1 MFIHCL
7 LMCSALLY
15 MMLPENLLIS
25 RGEVLEQ
32 LEGYLKDNIYEFLK
46 PVENS
51 WQPADFLPDSR
62 RDTFFDEV
70 KELREKAGALPYDL
84 LAVLIGDTITEEA
97 LPNYEAWFHE
107 IDNMNRDNNNG
118 WAKWIRGWT
127 AEENRHGDL
136 LNRYLYL
143 CGRVNM
149 REFEI
154 STQHLINDG
163 FDLGMAHDPYKS
175 FVYTSYQEMATN
187 VSHRR
192 VGQLARTAGDDQL
205 SKICGMIAGDE
216 NRHAKAYKTF
226 VSKIFELDPSEMM
239 IAFGHMMRNKIV
251 MPAHYMR
258 EMGVDMGKTF
268 GHFTD
273 AAQRLGVYTSNDYTE
288 ILDTLIDEWEIAK
301 RTGLTAAAEK
311 ERDYLMALPNRL
323 RRVSDRMPVPK
334 LEYQFKWI
342 S

>member
-1 MFIHCL
+1 ML
-7 LMCSALLY
+7 LSPDLLT
-15 MMLPENLLIS
+15 S
-25 RGEVLEQ
+25 RGEVLQ
-32 LEGYLKDNIYEFLK
+32 HLEGDLKEHIGTYLKK
-46 PVENS
+46 VEDS

-70 KELREKAGALPYDL
+70 RDLREKAGTLSYDL

-97 LPNYEAWFHE
+97 LPNYEAWFHQLDH
-107 IDNMNRDNNNG
+107 ISHHRDGG
-118 WAKWIRGWT
+118 WAQWIRGWT

-149 REFEI
+149 REMEY
-154 STQHLINDG
+154 STQYLINDG
-163 FDLGMAHDPYKS
+163 FDLGTANDPYRS

-192 VGQLARTAGDDQL
+192 VGQLARQAGDDGL

-216 NRHAKAYKTF
+216 NRHARAYKAF
-226 VSKIFELDPSEMM
+226 VASIFELDPSEMM
-239 IAFGHMMRNKIV
+239 LAFEDMMRKKIV

-258 EMGVDMGKTF
+258 ELGVDMGKTF

-273 AAQRLGVYTSNDYTE
+273 AAQRIGVYTSADYCD
-288 ILDTLIDEWEIAK
+288 ILDTLISEWKIEHLA
-301 RTGLTAAAEK
+301 GLNGAAEK
-311 ERDYLMALPNRL
+311 AREYVMALPARL
-323 RRVSDRMPVPK
+323 RRVAERMPVPQ
-334 LEYQFKWI
+334 LEYRFKWI

>member
-1 MFIHCL
+1 MK
-7 LMCSALLY
+7 
-15 MMLPENLLIS
+15 LPDDVMIS

-70 KELREKAGALPYDL
+70 KDLREKAGALPYDL

-107 IDNMNRDNNNG
+107 IDNMNRDDNNG

-192 VGQLARTAGDDQL
+192 VGQLARQAGDDGL

-258 EMGVDMGKTF
+258 EMGVDIGKTF

-323 RRVSDRMPVPK
+323 RRVSDRMTVPK

>member
-1 MFIHCL
+1 
-7 LMCSALLY
+7 
-15 MMLPENLLIS
+15 MMLPDDLLIS

-70 KELREKAGALPYDL
+70 KELREKASGLSYDL

-107 IDNMNRDNNNG
+107 LDNMKRDHDNG
-118 WAKWIRGWT
+118 WARWIRGWT

-143 CGRVNM
+143 SGRVNM

-163 FDLGMAHDPYKS
+163 FDLGMAHDPYKA

-258 EMGVDMGKTF
+258 ELGVDMGKTF

-301 RTGLTAAAEK
+301 RTDLTAAAEK

>member
-1 MFIHCL
+1 MT
-7 LMCSALLY
+7 
-15 MMLPENLLIS
+15 LPENLLIS

-46 PVENS
+46 PVEKS

-107 IDNMNRDNNNG
+107 IDNMNRDDNNG

-136 LNRYLYL
+136 LNRHLYL

-301 RTGLTAAAEK
+301 RTGLNAAAEK

>member
-1 MFIHCL
+1 MK
-7 LMCSALLY
+7 
-15 MMLPENLLIS
+15 LPDDVMIS

-62 RDTFFDEV
+62 RDTFFDEI

-107 IDNMNRDNNNG
+107 IDNMKRDDNNG

-192 VGQLARTAGDDQL
+192 VGQLARQAGDDQL

-323 RRVSDRMPVPK
+323 RRVSDRMTVPK

>member
-1 MFIHCL
+1 MT
-7 LMCSALLY
+7 
-15 MMLPENLLIS
+15 LPENLLIS

-46 PVENS
+46 PVEKS

-70 KELREKAGALPYDL
+70 KELREKAAALPYDL

-107 IDNMNRDNNNG
+107 IDNMNRDNDNG

-149 REFEI
+149 REFEV

-192 VGQLARTAGDDQL
+192 VGQLARQVGDDQL

-216 NRHAKAYKTF
+216 NRHARAYKTF
-226 VSKIFELDPSEMM
+226 VDKIFELDPSEMM
-239 IAFGHMMRNKIV
+239 LAFEEMMRKKIV

-258 EMGVDMGKTF
+258 ELGVDMGKTF

-288 ILDTLIDEWEIAK
+288 ILDTLISDWKIAD
-301 RTGLTAAAEK
+301 RTGLTPAAEK
-311 ERDYLMALPNRL
+311 GRDYLMALPNRL

>member
-1 MFIHCL
+1 MT
-7 LMCSALLY
+7 
-15 MMLPENLLIS
+15 LPENLLIS

-70 KELREKAGALPYDL
+70 KELREKAAALPYDL

-107 IDNMNRDNNNG
+107 IDNMNRDDNNG

-143 CGRVNM
+143 SGRVNM
-149 REFEI
+149 REFEF

-163 FDLGMAHDPYKS
+163 FDLGTANDPYRS

-192 VGQLARTAGDDQL
+192 VGQLARQHGDDQL

-216 NRHAKAYKTF
+216 NRHARAYKTF
-226 VSKIFELDPSEMM
+226 VDKIFELDPSEMM
-239 IAFGHMMRNKIV
+239 LAFEDMMRKKIV

-258 EMGVDMGKTF
+258 EFGVEMGKTF

-273 AAQRLGVYTSNDYTE
+273 AAQRIGVYTSADYTD
-288 ILDTLIDEWEIAK
+288 ILDTLISEWKIAD
-301 RTGLTAAAEK
+301 RTGLTGPAEK
-311 ERDYLMALPNRL
+311 ARDYVMALPARL

-334 LEYQFKWI
+334 LEYKFKWI